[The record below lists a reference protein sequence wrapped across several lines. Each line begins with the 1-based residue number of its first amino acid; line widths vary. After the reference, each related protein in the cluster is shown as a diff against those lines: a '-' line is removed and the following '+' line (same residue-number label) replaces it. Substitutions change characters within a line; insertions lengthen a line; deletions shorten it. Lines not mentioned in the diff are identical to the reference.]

1 MSGKAELNK
10 TTEVKDERVFTLSR
24 PFEFEGETYTELL
37 LDFDKLSGNDL
48 NDAIREMKATGYL
61 SAQDVIPL
69 MEMHKPYQAFVAA
82 KAADVFPG
90 LIFALPAKDFSK
102 ITTRAMVFLNV

>member
-1 MSGKAELNK
+1 MSDKPKLDKSE
-10 TTEVKDERVFTLSR
+10 EVKDERVYTLSR
-24 PFEFEGETYTELL
+24 PFEFEGETHTDLL
-37 LDFDKLSGNDL
+37 LDFDKLSGQDL
-48 NDAIREMKATGYL
+48 TDAIREMKATGYL

-102 ITTRAMVFLNV
+102 ITTRAMVFLSV